1 HFGKDRAETG
11 YLIYGSGDCERPVPV
26 PFDPEEMA
34 SGHMDSYNGG
44 LSSAGILMGLYGN
57 YRAAHMCSLISA
69 YAWNNTFHG
78 HGGNFWNNF
87 WTPLGA
93 HQHSK
98 PAFIHFWKNHRWYR
112 ECNRMFDGGL
122 IQDAQ
127 GGSGAG
133 PGVAL
138 VAPRRRIQIVG
149 APPSPFAADAIEALT
164 PALEAYAKRDY
175 AACEK
180 EVGALIAAG
189 VVGKTDMP
197 TVEYLGRAARDIQT
211 SIAADLARM
220 QQALDAGR
228 PADAKADLSQLEGVM
243 AKGDQRL
250 AAIRDAIASAKP
262 VTQSGAAAAVA
273 TSDKEAQTKRDWTC
287 LVTEI
292 PVAGGRG
299 DSLGKVAPD
308 AASTWRL
315 KVVENLSQ
323 APADWTQPTFD
334 DSAWGETHLP
344 ISWRMYHTALLRT
357 TFTVEDKT
365 AFDGLRFRAW
375 LFRQQG
381 VEISLN
387 GELIG
392 KINNL
397 EKKTGNVEN
406 AFKDSAVKLL
416 KNGENTLTV
425 SSRHNWRWGMLFM
438 KVYNDGFGFRLDAR
452 IKE

>member
-1 HFGKDRAETG
+1 
-11 YLIYGSGDCERPVPV
+11 
-26 PFDPEEMA
+26 
-34 SGHMDSYNGG
+34 
-44 LSSAGILMGLYGN
+44 
-57 YRAAHMCSLISA
+57 
-69 YAWNNTFHG
+69 
-78 HGGNFWNNF
+78 
-87 WTPLGA
+87 
-93 HQHSK
+93 
-98 PAFIHFWKNHRWYR
+98 
-112 ECNRMFDGGL
+112 
-122 IQDAQ
+122 
-127 GGSGAG
+127 
-133 PGVAL
+133 
-138 VAPRRRIQIVG
+138 
-149 APPSPFAADAIEALT
+149 
-164 PALEAYAKRDY
+164 
-175 AACEK
+175 
-180 EVGALIAAG
+180 
-189 VVGKTDMP
+189 
-197 TVEYLGRAARDIQT
+197 
-211 SIAADLARM
+211 
-220 QQALDAGR
+220 
-228 PADAKADLSQLEGVM
+228 
-243 AKGDQRL
+243 
-250 AAIRDAIASAKP
+250 
-262 VTQSGAAAAVA
+262 
-273 TSDKEAQTKRDWTC
+273 
-287 LVTEI
+287 
-292 PVAGGRG
+292 VAGGRG